1 MAIQNIIIKDKT
13 VSTFSNLTWLG
24 DWAIGAYNQDDAVG
38 HNGRMWWASTSITT
52 EEPGVDAEWV
62 AIPAGAT
69 GPPGTPGA
77 AGTAGVDP
85 NITSLAGLAAI
96 ITVAITPGD
105 SSSIKLFVDSIDEL
119 LNCWQLRSSTA
130 TTVSGSIQR
139 PDDYATSTNEKVWF
153 RCL

>member
-13 VSTFSNLTWLG
+13 VSTFSNLSWLG
-24 DWAIGAYNQDDAVG
+24 NWAVGAYNQDDAVA

-62 AIPAGAT
+62 VIPAGAT
-69 GPPGTPGA
+69 GPAGAPGA

-85 NITSLAGLAAI
+85 DITSLAGLAAVTTTTI
-96 ITVAITPGD
+96 ILGG
-105 SSSIKLFVDSIDEL
+105 SKSIKLFVDSIDEL

-130 TTVSGSIQR
+130 NTVSGSIQR